1 MATSATSRS
10 RSGTATPR
18 STHCS
23 KARARSSAWS
33 SRGRWR
39 PARAMAV
46 PAAQLR
52 RDARIEKRR
61 RRIVEAA
68 LALFAGRGYSV
79 TSVDDVVTRA
89 RVSKSAFYEFF
100 ESKEHCF
107 RELLDQEGGALI
119 HDVLAAAATGH
130 DHHERLRLGITRF
143 VTSCFERSDVAR
155 LLIVESVG
163 LSPGV
168 EAVRHDLHAQFADAV
183 AEEVRHAMT
192 HDAFYAD
199 KGPAVFG
206 RPVVGA
212 VSDAVGYFLTH
223 PGADANSLA
232 ASLSPIR
239 APS

>member
-1 MATSATSRS
+1 
-10 RSGTATPR
+10 
-18 STHCS
+18 
-23 KARARSSAWS
+23 
-33 SRGRWR
+33 
-39 PARAMAV
+39 RAMAV

-61 RRIVEAA
+61 RRIVEAG

-79 TSVDDVVTRA
+79 TSVDDIVTRA

-107 RELLDQEGGALI
+107 RELLDQEGGGLI
-119 HDVLAAAATGH
+119 HDVLTNAATGR

-143 VTSCFERSDVAR
+143 VRSCFERSDVAR

-163 LSPGV
+163 LS
-168 EAVRHDLHAQFADAV
+168 EAVEEVRHRLQARFADAV

-199 KGPAVFG
+199 KDPAVFG
-206 RPVVGA
+206 RAVVGA
-212 VSDAVGYFLTH
+212 VSDAVGYYLTH
-223 PGADANSLA
+223 PGVDADSLA
-232 ASLSPIR
+232 ASLCRIF
-239 APS
+239 AP